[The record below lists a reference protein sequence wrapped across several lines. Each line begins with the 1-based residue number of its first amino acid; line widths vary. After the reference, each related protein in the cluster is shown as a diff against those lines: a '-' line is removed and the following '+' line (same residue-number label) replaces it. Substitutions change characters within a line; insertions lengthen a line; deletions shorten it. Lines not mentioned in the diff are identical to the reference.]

1 MASRP
6 VTVTPIQRGAPAD
19 FAGTV
24 IPIPEGYDP
33 AYFQPRLD
41 TDPPYM
47 APGPQMSIKNFSGP
61 LKVTT
66 QNGTQA
72 FPDRM
77 MREVKAKKIL
87 RAKGKR

>member
-1 MASRP
+1 
-6 VTVTPIQRGAPAD
+6 
-19 FAGTV
+19 
-24 IPIPEGYDP
+24 
-33 AYFQPRLD
+33 
-41 TDPPYM
+41 
-47 APGPQMSIKNFSGP
+47 MSIKNFSGP
-61 LKVTT
+61 LKMTM